1 MDVLATSAVSRRVVR
16 RAWGEPPP
24 VAVLVLAY
32 FVGMLGNLLPLPGG
46 VGGVEGGM
54 IGALIAF
61 GVGGGL
67 AVVAVL
73 VYRVFAFWLPMLPG
87 AFAYLQLR
95 RGFAARPPP
104 AVAERGYQPPP
115 PTEGQARA
123 RPRRAATAA
132 LAVRRWF
139 TRGRLAWLG
148 AVAVV
153 GGAYLAGAFPKL
165 PGAEEAVRAL
175 GGELGPWTYAVV
187 GGLALLETAALVG
200 LLAPGEW
207 SVIIGGAVAA
217 EGAVGVVGLLVA
229 VWVCAAAGHG
239 LSFIAGRRFGRAF
252 LVRHGPRFRLGPER
266 LSRVDRFFA
275 RHGAKAVL
283 GGQFIGLVRAV
294 VPFLAG
300 ASGMSYRRFAAPS
313 LVATGTWAAAFTL
326 LGYFS
331 YRSLAEVEGAV
342 GVAAGAGTVLAA
354 LAAGA
359 AWIRHRRRRRR
370 GAPEGWPAVAR
381 YVAGAHDPAVA
392 EVAVTVDDRRQGRGL
407 GTSLSRLLLER
418 AAAEGLDRLHATVG
432 GDNARALAL
441 ARRSGYEVS
450 SVASGSVELERRRSG
465 RVPPAGRA
473 WWRSVRMLLDTVSS
487 AKGESPG

>member
-1 MDVLATSAVSRRVVR
+1 VD
-16 RAWGEPPP
+16 
-24 VAVLVLAY
+24 
-32 FVGMLGNLLPLPGG
+32 
-46 VGGVEGGM
+46 
-54 IGALIAF
+54 
-61 GVGGGL
+61 
-67 AVVAVL
+67 
-73 VYRVFAFWLPMLPG
+73 
-87 AFAYLQLR
+87 
-95 RGFAARPPP
+95 
-104 AVAERGYQPPP
+104 
-115 PTEGQARA
+115 
-123 RPRRAATAA
+123 
-132 LAVRRWF
+132 
-139 TRGRLAWLG
+139 
-148 AVAVV
+148 
-153 GGAYLAGAFPKL
+153 
-165 PGAEEAVRAL
+165 
-175 GGELGPWTYAVV
+175 YAVV

-217 EGAVGVVGLLVA
+217 GGAVGVVGLIVA

-239 LSFIAGRRFGRAF
+239 LSFLAGRRFGRAF

-266 LSRVDRFFA
+266 LSRVDRFLA

-300 ASGMSYRRFAAPS
+300 ASGMPYRRFAAPS
-313 LVATGTWAAAFTL
+313 IVATGTWAVAFTL

-331 YRSLAEVEGAV
+331 YRSLAEVEGTV

-370 GAPEGWPAVAR
+370 GAPEGLPAVQSLTLTDGSTVDVRPMEVGDRAELAAAFARLGSESRRRRFDSPKPRLDDRELTFLIDVDHHRHEALVAIEPITARGVAVAR

-392 EVAVTVDDRRQGRGL
+392 EVAVTVDDRWQGRGL

-418 AAAEGLDRLHATVG
+418 AADEGLDRLRATVG

-441 ARRSGYEVS
+441 ARRIGYGVS
-450 SVASGSVELERRRSG
+450 SVASGSVVLEHRRSG
-465 RVPPAGRA
+465 RVPPAG
-473 WWRSVRMLLDTVSS
+473 WR
-487 AKGESPG
+487 